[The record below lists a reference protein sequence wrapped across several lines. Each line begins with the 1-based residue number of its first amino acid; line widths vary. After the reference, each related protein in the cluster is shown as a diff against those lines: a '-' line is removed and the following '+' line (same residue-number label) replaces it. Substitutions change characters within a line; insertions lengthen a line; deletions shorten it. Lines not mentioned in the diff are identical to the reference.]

1 MSSAAPLDLAA
12 WLADLGLAQYTQL
25 FADNDVDAAL
35 LPQLTA
41 DDLRDMGV
49 TSVGHRRRLLDAAAG
64 TATTSG
70 APSVVLEPRHEAQGL
85 SPARATQAVPAE
97 SSRSGAPTLQRRPI
111 TVMFCDLVGS
121 TALASRVD
129 PEDLREHLN
138 NFRNLLA
145 QLVQGHQGW
154 IAQYLG
160 DGVLAYFGYPVAHEH
175 DAEQAVSAALA
186 IVDGLATLALLP
198 GAPGQ
203 APQAPQV
210 RIGVATGLTVI
221 GATLSADDSSEHNA
235 VGQTPNLA
243 ARAQA
248 MAEPNTVVVTAE
260 TRQLIGGLFECR
272 DMGLFELKG
281 FSEQKA
287 LWQVTRESPL
297 ASRFDALR
305 ASNQYPLIGRD
316 DEASR
321 ILQRLAQARA
331 GHGRLVVITGEGGMG
346 KSRLVGH
353 VAGEVFGAESQTLAT
368 LATLKEGGGLGG
380 KRSPRLVFQCSPYHA
395 STPLHSV
402 RYYLERASGIA
413 ASDNPTQAL
422 AKIALLLQGAGDVSP
437 TAQSVALFAELLRV
451 KHPGDAAKAAID
463 ALTSNERR
471 RLTLQLLGAGLEAA
485 ARRVPLLIIEDLQ
498 WIDPSSAELFGGL
511 LKRLSELPLLVI
523 ATARPG
529 PLPTWLA
536 DVRSEIIT
544 LDRLDAE
551 STRGL
556 VRAVALP
563 HILSAAVED
572 ALIARSDGVPL
583 FAEELTRAYLVS
595 LPAASGIEA
604 ASGGENLGA
613 NGVANDV
620 TNGGANGVKNGTS
633 LPAAARV
640 GDTSQIPSTLVESLL
655 ARLDRY
661 AHGRELAPIAAVL
674 GREMPVELLVAV
686 CAGVTTLDRAGVLRG
701 VRELRDA
708 GVFVTGHSAFG
719 GAIAFRHMLVREA
732 AYQLLLRRE
741 RQRFHAHA
749 AKTLETQFS
758 AVADALPHLVA
769 LHCTEAGDTER
780 AAWWLGRAGADAN
793 HRSAYQEAIAHYRR
807 ALELSLL
814 RPESPERDLH
824 EFELRKSLIAP
835 LIAATGFQTAEV
847 GGEIS
852 RSITLA
858 ERLGSKVS
866 LVTTLALK
874 WMWHGPGGD
883 LRQRSELSYR
893 MREAALGGSDIEKLW
908 AHRFLGTSQVFAGHF
923 KGAMAEYQA
932 FIALFDEQKHAKEL
946 AYVGPSNHHLM
957 VVVGMAEVF
966 TLFKQTE
973 QAQATREHCVAVAN
987 ADGRLHN
994 RCQALVFGCCLT
1006 AAVARDARALKGYAK
1021 DLYELTHGAEVWP
1034 VWGGHAELFY
1044 GLSVIADGEVDKGF
1058 ELADKGVAQM
1068 TAAGAYNNVWY
1079 ILHADACCTAGR
1091 VAQAQSSLDLAEP
1104 WRANGLAWFDAEFL
1118 RVRGRLRLL
1127 RGEGRAAARADY
1139 EAALRLAQEQE
1150 SPLFIER
1157 AQEALAALAAL
1168 QA

>member
-1 MSSAAPLDLAA
+1 MSYPAHPDLAS
-12 WLADLGLAQYTQL
+12 WLTSLGLAQYTQL
-25 FADNDVDAAL
+25 FVDNDVDAAL

-41 DDLRDMGV
+41 DDLRDMGI
-49 TSVGHRRRLLDAAAG
+49 TSVGHRRRLLDAAA
-64 TATTSG
+64 TTLAASP
-70 APSVVLEPRHEAQGL
+70 APSPRPDEEHPSQVLA
-85 SPARATQAVPAE
+85 PAKATQPVP
-97 SSRSGAPTLQRRPI
+97 SDTSRSGAPTLQRRPI

-145 QLVQGHQGW
+145 QLVQSHQGW

-175 DAEQAVSAALA
+175 DAEQAVSAALS
-186 IVDGLATLALLP
+186 IIDGLASLALLP

-203 APQAPQV
+203 APHAPQV
-210 RIGVATGLTVI
+210 RIGLATGLTVI
-221 GATLSADDSSEHNA
+221 GATLTADDSSEHNA

-248 MAEPNTVVVTAE
+248 IAEPNTVVVTAE

-272 DMGLFELKG
+272 DLGLFDLKG

-305 ASNQYPLIGRD
+305 ASNQTTLIGRD

-331 GHGRLVVITGEGGMG
+331 GRGRLVVISGEGGMG

-353 VAGEVFGAESQTLAT
+353 VAGVVFGSDLSAHSDASG
-368 LATLKEGGGLGG
+368 AASSG
-380 KRSPRLVFQCSPYHA
+380 SPRLVFQCSPYHA

-402 RYYLERASGIA
+402 RYYLERASGIV
-413 ASDNPTQAL
+413 ASDIPTQAL
-422 AKIALLLQGAGDVSP
+422 AKIAQLLQGDGEVPP
-437 TAQSVALFAELLRV
+437 TAQSVALLAELMRF
-451 KHPGDAAKAAID
+451 KHPSDVAKAAID
-463 ALTSNERR
+463 ALSSNERR

-485 ARRVPLLIIEDLQ
+485 ARRVPLLIIEDLH

-511 LKRLSELPLLVI
+511 LKHLAELPLLVM
-523 ATARPG
+523 ATTRPG
-529 PLPTWLA
+529 PLPTWVA

-544 LDRLDAE
+544 LDRLDAA

-563 HILSAAVED
+563 HTLSAEVED

-583 FAEELTRAYLVS
+583 YAEELTRAYLVGLPS
-595 LPAASGIEA
+595 VTADVSTVVGAVAGVNSGALPATPVLREA
-604 ASGGENLGA
+604 
-613 NGVANDV
+613 
-620 TNGGANGVKNGTS
+620 
-633 LPAAARV
+633 
-640 GDTSQIPSTLVESLL
+640 SQIPSTLVESLL

-674 GREMPVELLVAV
+674 GREMPIELLVAV
-686 CAGVTTLDRAGVLRG
+686 CAGITTLDRAGVQRG

-719 GAIAFRHMLVREA
+719 EAIAFRHMLVREA

-741 RQRFHAHA
+741 RQRLHAHA
-749 AKTLETQFS
+749 AKIMETRFS
-758 AVADALPHLVA
+758 AVAEALPHLVA

-780 AAWWLGRAGADAN
+780 AAWWFGRAGADAN

-807 ALELSLL
+807 ALELTLL
-814 RPESPERDLH
+814 RPESAERDLH

-858 ERLGSKVS
+858 ERLGPKVS

-893 MREAALGGSDIEKLW
+893 MREAAVGASDVERLW

-923 KGAMAEYQA
+923 KAAMAEYQA
-932 FIALFDEQKHAKEL
+932 FVALYDEQKHAAEL

-973 QAQATREHCVAVAN
+973 QAQASRDHCLAVAN

-1006 AAVARDARALKGYAK
+1006 AAVARDSRALKGYAK
-1021 DLYELTHGAEVWP
+1021 DLYELTHGDDMWP
-1034 VWGGHAELFY
+1034 VWRGHAELFY
-1044 GLSVIADGEVDKGF
+1044 GLSLVGDGDADKGF
-1058 ELADKGVAQM
+1058 ELADKGVTQM
-1068 TAAGAYNNVWY
+1068 QGAGAYNNVWY

-1091 VAQAQSSLDLAEP
+1091 VAQAQSSLELAEP

-1127 RGEGRAAARADY
+1127 RGEGKAAARADY

-1157 AQEALAALAAL
+1157 AEEALAALAEL
-1168 QA
+1168 LV